1 MFYSQ
6 DIFIAYSDLVLEK
19 AATLGTHK
27 DAGLTVAELRDQP
40 GLGAAC
46 LITLADFLKIE
57 EGTVILR
64 FVLDAN
70 FQVQY
75 SIPPALRKGKN
86 DAGSDDL
93 LLNIGDFNIPI
104 KSLTKS
110 IMEFSKA
117 NGYGLGTFKTIHI
130 NPGTPQAKEIGGYKI
145 DLTPKGQVDG
155 NGDPISV
162 EDIIFEFAVAPNRKE
177 QEAQQ
182 KIVALMNPS
191 LYKFTE
197 IYNNLVSSEYVGKI
211 GSGQYTT
218 KLKELPVGIY
228 ELTDIDRVDKVIT
241 KKDGQSSPIK
251 GWSFDAL
258 NITTKESFYVECS
271 DGCFIDKEISGTG
284 LAKVLKKSDPSF
296 MTQIREAL
304 KSEAEGK
311 TDEQVLAKVKDTPK
325 ILRQAGVG
333 QGGKVLMFLKEQKV
347 IPQGISPQGQIM
359 TNCEAAM
366 KIWAKPLEALLASEA
381 QKQLSAA
388 PAAEATINVAPIKE
402 LQPA

>member
-46 LITLADFLKIE
+46 LTTLADFLQIPE
-57 EGTVILR
+57 ETVILK
-64 FVLDAN
+64 FVLDTN

-75 SIPPALRKGKN
+75 AIPPALRKGKN
-86 DAGSDDL
+86 DAGNDDL

-104 KSLTKS
+104 KTLTKT

-117 NGYGLGTFKTIHI
+117 NGYGLGTFKTIKI
-130 NPGTPQAKEIGGYKI
+130 NPNTQQEKILGGYVI

-155 NGDPISV
+155 NGDPIAV

-182 KIVALMNPS
+182 KIVALMNPA

-211 GSGQYTT
+211 GSGQQYTT

-228 ELTDIDRVDKVIT
+228 ELTNIDRVDKIIQ
-241 KKDGQSSPIK
+241 KKDGTSSPIK

-258 NITTKESFYVECS
+258 NITTGEAFFVECS

-359 TNCEAAM
+359 TNCDAAM
-366 KIWAKPLEALLASEA
+366 KIWAKPLEALLAAEA

-388 PAAEATINVAPIKE
+388 PAATINVAPIKE